1 MAGGEPGIAAE
12 FGLVEEL
19 LDGEGVALMERAL
32 DLLEILDEDAE
43 GAGEERAIGEGDI
56 APHFWGTAGDAG
68 GVAETGGAEGG
79 LFGGVGGAEDV
90 AGESGSDDV
99 GEVTGAGDEFVVL
112 GRAEA
117 EDAGLEG

>member
-1 MAGGEPGIAAE
+1 
-12 FGLVEEL
+12 
-19 LDGEGVALMERAL
+19 
-32 DLLEILDEDAE
+32 
-43 GAGEERAIGEGDI
+43 
-56 APHFWGTAGDAG
+56 
-68 GVAETGGAEGG
+68 
-79 LFGGVGGAEDV
+79 VGGAEDV